1 MKDLNVIVDQYRAA
15 KSAFDNAFVASA
27 MSAIATR
34 DKAQLQGLIGI
45 AIVEGLPYVPFLS
58 AVFEAMKSD
67 V

>member
-1 MKDLNVIVDQYRAA
+1 MKDLNDIVDQFRAA
-15 KSAFDNAFVASA
+15 KSAFDKAFVASA

-45 AIVEGLPYVPFLS
+45 AIVEGLPYLPFLS
-58 AVFEAMKSD
+58 AAFDAMKSD

>member
-1 MKDLNVIVDQYRAA
+1 MKDLNKIVDHYRAA

-27 MSAIATR
+27 MSAIATS

-58 AVFEAMKSD
+58 AAFEAMKSD